1 METSTEYHGK
11 NNWII
16 DDKKVLSEGND
27 EQIFYEMLDEIESKY
42 PYYNNR
48 RNFIN
53 FQMAIGKGGAGN
65 VIAKYIDKF
74 ENEYLK
80 AEMLYRF
87 TVDKVPGRD
96 RLVMDL
102 YHKFRAS
109 KYYLVAEVPS
119 ATFEI
124 YHRYDNSFY
133 KIKSKKLVPELIE
146 FAKSIAETRRLAITY
161 GMMMKKW
168 APPEMEEIMA
178 AHLLNRTPTKAEMGF
193 EDIPDNDR
201 LYHFETTQSRFTQIE
216 ALSYFPSERNRD
228 LILTYADHEH
238 KELSKFAKKTAE
250 KMDAKLLEIKEK
262 TEEMHDTNR
271 TN

>member
-1 METSTEYHGK
+1 METNTIYHGK

-16 DDKKVLSEGND
+16 DDKKDLSEGND
-27 EQIFYEMLDEIESKY
+27 EQIFYEILDEIESKH

-48 RNFIN
+48 RSFLNFKN
-53 FQMAIGKGGAGN
+53 AIGKAGAGN
-65 VIAKYIDKF
+65 VIAKYIDRF
-74 ENEYLK
+74 EDEYLK
-80 AEMLYRF
+80 ARMLYRF
-87 TVDKVPGRD
+87 TEDKVPGRD

-109 KYYLVAEVPS
+109 KYYLGSDKPDIARC
-119 ATFEI
+119 I
-124 YHRYDNSFY
+124 YNWYDNAFY

-216 ALSYFPSERNRD
+216 VLSYFPSERNRD